1 MPLLPYDIFEV
12 LPNGSLVPRGSVNG
26 LEAAWKELYEL
37 AKHTANECFAI
48 YPPTR
53 EVVAQVN
60 VPPAKERAS
69 KRVFQIAYT
78 EELGIARAEVLTRRG
93 YQVTTVIG
101 NQRAK
106 VVLGSTQ
113 PYNIF
118 IIGHGAPQQTRV
130 RMATW
135 LKSRYPDVKILA
147 LNPASQRLREADYNV
162 VLNGPEKWV
171 PIVAKATEFPL

>member
-1 MPLLPYDIFEV
+1 MSPLPYDIFEV
-12 LPNGSLVPRGSVNG
+12 LPNGSLAPRGSVHG
-26 LEAAWKELYEL
+26 LEAAWQRLYEL
-37 AKHTANECFAI
+37 AKLTDNECFAI
-48 YPPTR
+48 YLQTR

-60 VPPAKERAS
+60 VAPAKERAS

-78 EELGIARAEVLTRRG
+78 EELGVARAEVLTRRG

-106 VVLGSTQ
+106 VVLGSAQ

-118 IIGHGAPQQTRV
+118 IIGHGAPEQTRI
-130 RMATW
+130 RMVTW
-135 LKSRYPDVKILA
+135 LKSKYPDVKILA
-147 LNPASQRLREADYNV
+147 LNPVSQHLREADYNV